1 MINMK
6 FYFFQRKLR
15 TFIYEKIDKI
25 YISLINYLLPKY
37 VINYC
42 FNSEDALREFAN
54 KKNFNFALREKKHIL
69 NEYKRH
75 TNIRS
80 DFLSGR
86 RVIES
91 RHRYFSSLVTFY
103 NDNIS
108 ILDFGGGFQSI
119 HFPIIASNPT
129 KMINTSVYEPFP
141 EVVEFNRKI
150 HLDQDDIKFSD
161 VIPKNKFDFIYFGS
175 SIQYE
180 FSIDIILLAAKR
192 AKYVVISYSPMV
204 LDWDSFFVISV
215 PHNNSFVPIKIWNLY
230 ELIKI
235 FEQNGFVLLNQVLT
249 IEDNWNFGIKK
260 YQNLVPDLLL
270 RNSNFV

>member
-15 TFIYEKIDKI
+15 TYLYEKIDKI
-25 YISLINYLLPKY
+25 YISLINYLLPKIT
-37 VINYC
+37 INYC
-42 FNSEDALREFAN
+42 FKSEDALREFAN
-54 KKNFNFALREKKHIL
+54 KKNLSFDLREKKHIL
-69 NEYKRH
+69 NEYKQH

-91 RHRYFSSLVTFY
+91 RHRYFSTLVSFY
-103 NDNIS
+103 KDNIS

-119 HFPIIASNPT
+119 HFPIIASNPS
-129 KMINTSVYEPFP
+129 KIINTYVYEPFP
-141 EVVEFNRKI
+141 EVVELNRKI

-180 FSIDIILLAAKR
+180 FSIDIILSAAKKT
-192 AKYVVISYSPMV
+192 KYVVISYSPMV
-204 LDWDSFFVISV
+204 LDGESIYAISV

-230 ELIKI
+230 ELIEI
-235 FEQNGFVLLNQVLT
+235 FEHNGFVLLNQVLT
-249 IEDNWNFGIKK
+249 NEDWNFGIKK
-260 YQNLVPDLLL
+260 YQNLAPDLLL

>member
-1 MINMK
+1 MK

-54 KKNFNFALREKKHIL
+54 KKNFNFDLREKKHIL

-150 HLDQDDIKFSD
+150 HFDQDDIKFSD

-180 FSIDIILLAAKR
+180 FSIVIILLAAKR

-204 LDWDSFFVISV
+204 LDGESFFVISV